1 MRLFIIVVTLLALSG
16 QINMPM
22 AQDLGTEEIAAA
34 QVTYQTTPNDSSR
47 AALITV
53 LANHRGAPTVN
64 SVQAHMIVMTD
75 DTISGHSDHIIESAS
90 AAIAHFEPASDLIPQ
105 PYYKARLI
113 AAEAR
118 FKATQPTDAL
128 LEMAHIEGFA
138 KSYRT
143 SDGRRPD
150 WAKALYWRAHAWRL
164 AMQAHFSEQRGD
176 YPDAADI
183 DTLLSRYRLDQEIIA
198 PRLAAPAPDLPL
210 CDGRIVQSPKLR
222 PPSRA
227 ARSNL
232 ATAVILRFDQNTDG
246 EVENAEILA
255 SVPNEQFGETLLET
269 VAKWRYRPEKRKQV
283 GLTCRLTRSKIV
295 MPIIFQ

>member
-1 MRLFIIVVTLLALSG
+1 MRLFIIVVTLLAVSG
-16 QINMPM
+16 QINKPM
-22 AQDLGTEEIAAA
+22 AQDLGIEEIAAA
-34 QVTYQTTPNDSSR
+34 QIAYQNAPSDSTR
-47 AALITV
+47 AALITA
-53 LANHRGAPTVN
+53 LASLHGAPTVN
-64 SVQAHMIVMTD
+64 SVQAHMILMMD
-75 DTISGHSDHIIESAS
+75 DTISGNLDQITESAS
-90 AAIAHFEPASDLIPQ
+90 AAIAHFEPAADLIPQ
-105 PYYKARLI
+105 PYYQARLI

-118 FKATQPTDAL
+118 FKATQPADAL
-128 LEMAHIEGFA
+128 LEMAHVEGFA
-138 KSYRT
+138 KTYRT
-143 SDGRRPD
+143 SDRRRPD

-183 DTLLSRYRLDQEIIA
+183 DTILSRYHLDHEIIA
-198 PRLAAPAPDLPL
+198 PRPAAPVPDLPL

-227 ARSNL
+227 VRSNL
-232 ATAVILRFDQNTDG
+232 ATAVILRFDQNADG
-246 EVENAEILA
+246 EVANAEILA

-269 VAKWRYRPEKRKQV
+269 VVKWRYRPEKRKQV